1 VKPAHLLAFAVLA
14 GVFLWAIAPLQ
25 QGMATHAEE
34 AVGLTQMA
42 PLRPGAGEVEPARD
56 DHPQLRA
63 SAHLPVWGVV
73 WRDGTYT
80 PLLVDGHQG
89 ALVFAPSRWAH
100 ALGGLTAARAVSALY
115 GASVLV
121 ALILMGYALSAPLAG
136 WLAATVAAASP
147 HLAFF
152 HHWARPD
159 EQATWVL
166 PLWAVLAFAKWGQ
179 SRRPVWGLLGAL
191 LVGLAVSAK
200 LTAGWALLGMAAA
213 VLVFRWLPWPGWRA
227 LGLAALV
234 AGLPLLP
241 QVAFLLAGPD
251 TGAFAQRIDNL
262 PSPMDLLVP
271 ARWAFFAQHF
281 IEAFGGLGGY
291 VQGIATGVQP
301 ELGVRAWT
309 VGGAVAL
316 GVVAAVVA
324 GGQRQVAVAQRAFG
338 VGLGTTL
345 LLYVGLYY
353 TGMSLYGLLVP
364 WVPLAVGLAGARAWA
379 FASGLVDR
387 RQGRVVASLLV
398 VVAVAVV
405 ANGVWEIHRMH
416 GAFDRPT
423 AELFARAAQQRVA
436 DRLQQDPAMPTWTV
450 TYNAVAVYETLT
462 QGRVRPQHA
471 HRAFVDAVGMRPD
484 DPAAYDAA
492 WDRVLGLV
500 RQQACSTG
508 KTLQRLVVSPGAL
521 HVDVSPLRHPD
532 WLAQRLPTALARADL
547 ATQSRHD
554 ERAFGGQA
562 PLLSLWTVAV
572 TCRASTSAIPSATR
586 P

>member
-1 VKPAHLLAFAVLA
+1 MKPARLLAFAILL
-14 GVFLWAIAPLQ
+14 GVFLWAVMPLQ

-34 AVGLTQMA
+34 AVGLTRVA
-42 PLRPGAGEVEPARD
+42 PPRPGTGEVEPAPA

-73 WRDGTYT
+73 WPDQSYT

-115 GASVLV
+115 GASVLL
-121 ALILMGYALSAPLAG
+121 ALILLGYALSVPLAG

-166 PLWAVLAFAKWGQ
+166 PLWAVLAFVRWGR
-179 SRRPVWGLLGAL
+179 SRRPVWGQLGAL
-191 LVGLAVSAK
+191 LLGLAVSAK
-200 LTAGWALLGMAAA
+200 LTAGWALLGMFAA
-213 VLVFRWLPWPGWRA
+213 VLVFRLLPWPGLRA
-227 LGLAALV
+227 LGLAGLV

-241 QVAFLLAGPD
+241 QVAFLLVGPD

-262 PSPMDLLVP
+262 PSPADLLDP
-271 ARWAFFAQHF
+271 ARWAFFARHF

-291 VQGIATGVQP
+291 VQGIAVGVQP

-309 VGGAVAL
+309 VGGMVAL
-316 GVVAAVVA
+316 CVVAAVAA
-324 GGQRQVAVAQRAFG
+324 GGQRQVPPAQRAFG

-364 WVPLAVGLAGARAWA
+364 WVPLAFGLAVSRVWTYANR
-379 FASGLVDR
+379 LPDR
-387 RQGRVVASLLV
+387 RRGRLVEVLLAL
-398 VVAVAVV
+398 VAVAVV
-405 ANGVWEIHRMH
+405 ANGMWETHRMH
-416 GAFDRPT
+416 GALARPV
-423 AELFARAAQQRVA
+423 AELFARSAQEPMA
-436 DRLQQDPAMPTWTV
+436 NRLMQDPAVPTWTV

-462 QGRVRPQHA
+462 RGRIRPQHA
-471 HRAFVDAVGMRPD
+471 HRAFVDAVGTRHD
-484 DPAAYDAA
+484 DPAAYDTA

-508 KTLQRLVVSPGAL
+508 NTLQRLVVSPGAL
-521 HVDVSPLRHPD
+521 DVDVSPLRHPD
-532 WLAQRLPTALARADL
+532 WLAQRLPAALARAEI
-547 ATQSRHD
+547 AAQSRQD
-554 ERAFGGQA
+554 ERAFGGRA
-562 PLLSLWTVAV
+562 PLVSLWTLAV
-572 TCRASTSAIPSATR
+572 TCRASAAVLPGATGR
-586 P
+586 